1 MRRLLCW
8 RVALTALGLLLAAG
22 LIGGWLLLRSEAAA
36 RIVARKLEEQ
46 FGTPVQFDR
55 LSVGVTGSS
64 VSGLRVYER
73 GADPTGDPFLAVG
86 TADVDVSA
94 IGVARGPGPSLVPVQ
109 DAHVLLRFDWKGDL
123 RARLPSAR
131 ADRGPAPHVPD
142 QPASPHP
149 PHASP

>member
-1 MRRLLCW
+1 
-8 RVALTALGLLLAAG
+8 G
-22 LIGGWLLLRSEAAA
+22 SEAAA

-94 IGVARGPGPSLVPVQ
+94 IGVARGAGPSLVRLQ
-109 DAHVLLRFDWKGDL
+109 DAHVLLRFGWEGDL
-123 RARLPSAR
+123 VSRLPAAR
-131 ADRGPAPHVPD
+131 ADGGPVPTVRNESGRLPVRQGGPARFRFPG
-142 QPASPHP
+142 
-149 PHASP
+149 

>member
-1 MRRLLCW
+1 
-8 RVALTALGLLLAAG
+8 
-22 LIGGWLLLRSEAAA
+22 AA

-94 IGVARGPGPSLVPVQ
+94 IGVARGAGPSLVRLQ
-109 DAHVLLRFDWKGDL
+109 DAHVLLRFDWKGNL
-123 RARLPSAR
+123 VSRLPAAG
-131 ADRGPAPHVPD
+131 ADGGPIPTIRIESGALTLRPDGPAHFLFPRIRPT
-142 QPASPHP
+142 
-149 PHASP
+149 HAPTGRTP